1 MARPTTPG
9 DRAGRDVPVVLLGA
23 LSAMGPLSMDLYLP
37 GLPRMA
43 DDLGTAASPA
53 QLTVT
58 ACLLGLAVGQLV
70 AGPVSDARGR
80 RGPLLVGLVA
90 YGVASALCALA
101 PTVWVLVALRFVQG
115 LAGAAGIVIARAVV
129 RDRHTGVA
137 AARFFALLMLVNGL
151 APILAPLIGG
161 ALLQVTSWRGIFVV
175 LAGAG
180 AVLALAAATGL
191 PETLAPDRRHT
202 GGLRATTAAFGTLLG
217 DRAFVGYALSSG
229 LAFAAMFAYI
239 AGSPFVLQ
247 DLYGLSPQ
255 LFSVV
260 FGANALGIVALSQVS
275 GALVARTGPRRL
287 LALGMCASA
296 GGAAVL
302 LLGALAGLGLWG
314 LLVPLWVVVASIG
327 LIAPNAT
334 ALGLASHGEHAGS
347 ASALIG
353 MAQFSLGAVAAP
365 LVGLGGGDSA
375 VGMATVIA
383 ALGAGGLATFAA
395 LTRGDR
401 PAAAQPQAPRTA
413 RTW

>member
-1 MARPTTPG
+1 MTG
-9 DRAGRDVPVVLLGA
+9 RAAAAHGTPVVLLGA

-43 DDLGTAASPA
+43 GDLGTAASPA

-58 ACLLGLAVGQLV
+58 ACLLGLALGQLL

-90 YGVASALCALA
+90 YGIASALCALA
-101 PTVWVLVALRFVQG
+101 PTVWALIALRFVQG
-115 LAGAAGIVIARAVV
+115 FAGAAGIVIARAVV
-129 RDRHTGVA
+129 RDRHSGVE

-161 ALLQVTSWRGIFVV
+161 ALLQVTTWRGIFAV
-175 LAGAG
+175 LAAAG
-180 AVLALAAATGL
+180 AVLAVATAVGL
-191 PETLAPDRRHT
+191 PESLAPERRHT
-202 GGLRATTAAFGTLLG
+202 GGLRTTRAAFRILLA
-217 DRAFVGYALSSG
+217 DRAFAGYALSAG

-239 AGSPFVLQ
+239 AGSPFVLE

-260 FGANALGIVALSQVS
+260 FGVNALGIVVLSQV
-275 GALVARTGPRRL
+275 GGRLVARVGPRRL
-287 LALGMCASA
+287 LAAGLCGSA
-296 GGAAVL
+296 GGGAAL
-302 LLGALAGLGLWG
+302 LLAALAGLGLWA
-314 LLVPLWVVVASIG
+314 LLPALWVVVASIG
-327 LIAPNAT
+327 LVAPNST
-334 ALGLASHGEHAGS
+334 ALALAAHGEHAGS

-353 MAQFSLGAVAAP
+353 MAQFSLGAIAAP
-365 LVGLGGGDSA
+365 LVGLGGGASA
-375 VGMATVIA
+375 VGMAAVIA
-383 ALGAGGLATFAA
+383 ALGAGALATFAT

-401 PAAAQPQAPRTA
+401 APLAQAGGATA